1 MKLRLGLI
9 GLSKDWNSR
18 HLPAL
23 RMLNERFEVA
33 GVYNSVSSLAENAAR
48 EFDARPFDGF
58 REMVAHEAIDAV
70 LFLES
75 GWYGTAPINAACD
88 FGKAI
93 YCGSE
98 VDIAPSHAPRLKQI
112 VEESGVAFMAEFP
125 RRLAPATLRLK
136 ELIATRLGQP
146 KLLFCHSRMACD
158 KRRRGKSEP
167 TGQRMNRELVELMD
181 WCAFV
186 AGRPITRIQGTSHCL
201 MPGEHPDYVGL
212 SLELAPPGTEK
223 LAVESQT
230 SGNAVRSST
239 GEQIIAQVSCGAY
252 LPPEWQEAINFRPPA
267 QMQVRC
273 EKGVAFLDLPTS
285 LIWFDD
291 AGRHQESLDAE
302 LAVGQQLLAQFHRA
316 VTSLVRKMA
325 DLQDVYRGL
334 KALQVAKESV
344 QRGCGMD
351 LDD

>member
-9 GLSKDWNSR
+9 GLSTDWTTR

-23 RMLNERFEVA
+23 RMLAERFEVS
-33 GVYNSVSSLAENAAR
+33 GVYNSVASLASKAAN

-58 REMVAHEAIDAV
+58 REMVAHDSVDAV

-75 GWYGTAPINAACD
+75 GWYGTSPINAACD

-98 VDIAPSHAPRLKQI
+98 VAIEPDRATSLKSV
-112 VEESGVAFMAEFP
+112 VEQSGVAFMAEFP

-136 ELIATRLGQP
+136 ELIATKLGRP
-146 KLLFCHSRMACD
+146 KILFCH
-158 KRRRGKSEP
+158 KRLVGERRAGAKSKCEP
-167 TGQRMNRELVELMD
+167 DLNRELVELMD

-186 AGRPITRIQGTSHCL
+186 AGRPIRRIQGTSHF
-201 MPGEHPDYVGL
+201 GEDNPQPDYVGL
-212 SLELAPPGTEK
+212 SLELGAKRG
-223 LAVESQT
+223 LFGESNEPA
-230 SGNAVRSST
+230 SGDSQQSERV
-239 GEQIIAQVSCGAY
+239 IAQISCGSY
-252 LPPEWQEAINFRPPA
+252 IPPQWQEAINFRPPA
-267 QMQVRC
+267 AMQVCC
-273 EKGVAFLDLPTS
+273 ENGVAFLDLPNS

-302 LAVGQQLLAQFHRA
+302 LAVGQQLLTQFHRA

-325 DLQDVYRGL
+325 DLEDVCQGL
-334 KALQVAKESV
+334 QALQIAEESV
-344 QRGCGMD
+344 EKGCG
-351 LDD
+351 LDMPC